1 MRKNFADLVKIG
13 IVIPA
18 VIVSMA
24 ACGAATAQGAP
35 ADEKAETTETTE
47 ATEAAEATDKTESG
61 EPAAEVTAEPKVY
74 ENRGYKLSV
83 PGELADKITVEAPDL
98 NDDGVIFSAYE
109 TKSVEAAEAKGQGN
123 LGYGWLFTSTERNEE
138 EAHKVMVDAYG
149 GQQPIAVTAD
159 GVYLIFNNPTDVRYE
174 RATVEDMEKDQAEW
188 SAACEWAASVAK
200 NFAKENGLTVIG
212 FNNTLAESALAK
224 AAFDKDA
231 NYTISTTEHGPLAPN
246 GVDPLPFYEKMTKG
260 ALYENVDVAEN
271 EVPDGEYVVLE
282 FPDEHVRYDFF
293 FAEGSENLI
302 RTVQTPEDSEEY
314 TFFTKVTF
322 EDGTS
327 KASEIMHEWY
337 NAIVEANGI
346 Q

>member
-35 ADEKAETTETTE
+35 ADDKAETTETTE

-109 TKSVEAAEAKGQGN
+109 TKSVEAAKGKGNDN
-123 LGYGWLFTSTERNEE
+123 LGYGWLFTITERNEE

-174 RATVEDMEKDQAEW
+174 RATPEDMQKDQDEW
-188 SAACEWAASVAK
+188 TAACEWASSVAR

-271 EVPDGEYVVLE
+271 EVPDGEYVVLA
-282 FPDEHVRYDFF
+282 FPDEQVRYDFF

-302 RTVQTPEDSEEY
+302 RTVQGPEGEEQY

-337 NAIVEANGI
+337 DAIAEANGI

>member
-13 IVIPA
+13 VVIPTL
-18 VIVSMA
+18 IVSMA
-24 ACGAATAQGAP
+24 ACGAASAQGTP
-35 ADEKAETTETTE
+35 ADDKAETTEAVE
-47 ATEAAEATDKTESG
+47 AVENTESG
-61 EPAAEVTAEPKVY
+61 EPAAESTQATAEPKLY

-109 TKSVEAAEAKGQGN
+109 TKSVEAAKAKGNDN
-123 LGYGWLFTSTERNEE
+123 LGYGWLFTITERNEE
-138 EAHKVMVDAYG
+138 EARKMMIDAIG
-149 GQQPIAVTAD
+149 DQQPIAVTAD
-159 GVYLIFNNPTDVRYE
+159 GVYLIFNHPTDVRYE
-174 RATVEDMEKDQAEW
+174 RATVEDMDKDQGEW
-188 SAACEWAASVAK
+188 TAACEWANSIMK

-224 AAFDKDA
+224 AAFDKEA

-271 EVPDGEYVVLE
+271 EVPDGEYVVLA
-282 FPDEHVRYDFF
+282 FPDEQVRYDFF

-302 RTVQTPEDSEEY
+302 RTIHTPEGGEEY
-314 TFFTKVTF
+314 TSFTKVTF

-327 KASEIMHEWY
+327 KASEIMNEWY
-337 NAIVEANGI
+337 KAIAEANGI

>member
-35 ADEKAETTETTE
+35 ADDKAETTETTE

-98 NDDGVIFSAYE
+98 NDDGVIF
-109 TKSVEAAEAKGQGN
+109 
-123 LGYGWLFTSTERNEE
+123 R
-138 EAHKVMVDAYG
+138 VMVDAYG

-188 SAACEWAASVAK
+188 SAACEWASSVIK
-200 NFAKENGLTVIG
+200 TFATENGLTQIN
-212 FNNTLAESALAK
+212 FYNTAIESALAK
-224 AAFDKDA
+224 AAYEKDA
-231 NYTISTTEHGPLAPN
+231 NYTISTLEHGPLAPN
-246 GVDPLPFYEKMTKG
+246 GVDPLPFYEKMTKD
-260 ALYENVDVAEN
+260 AVFENIDLAESD
-271 EVPDGEYVVLE
+271 VPDGEYVVLT
-282 FPDEHVRYDFF
+282 FPDDQVRYDFF
-293 FAEGSENLI
+293 FAEGSENII
-302 RTVQTPEDSEEY
+302 RQVVGPEGGEQYSY
-314 TFFTKVTF
+314 FTKVTF
-322 EDGTS
+322 ADGTS
-327 KASEIMHEWY
+327 KASEIMNEWY

>member
-1 MRKNFADLVKIG
+1 MI
-13 IVIPA
+13 IWVIT
-18 VIVSMA
+18 I
-24 ACGAATAQGAP
+24 
-35 ADEKAETTETTE
+35 
-47 ATEAAEATDKTESG
+47 
-61 EPAAEVTAEPKVY
+61 
-74 ENRGYKLSV
+74 
-83 PGELADKITVEAPDL
+83 
-98 NDDGVIFSAYE
+98 
-109 TKSVEAAEAKGQGN
+109 
-123 LGYGWLFTSTERNEE
+123 TERNEE

-159 GVYLIFNNPTDVRYE
+159 GIYLIFNNPTDVRYE
-174 RATVEDMEKDQAEW
+174 RATPEDMQKDQDEW
-188 SAACEWAASVAK
+188 TAACEWVASVAK

-260 ALYENVDVAEN
+260 ALYESVDVAEN

>member
-35 ADEKAETTETTE
+35 ADDKAETTETTE

-123 LGYGWLFTSTERNEE
+123 LGYGWLFTITERNEE

-174 RATVEDMEKDQAEW
+174 RATVEDMDKDQGEW
-188 SAACEWAASVAK
+188 TAACEWANSIMK

-224 AAFDKDA
+224 AAFDKEA

-271 EVPDGEYVVLE
+271 EVPDGEYVVLA
-282 FPDEHVRYDFF
+282 FPDEQVRYDFF

-302 RTVQTPEDSEEY
+302 RTVQGPEGEEQY

-337 NAIVEANGI
+337 DAIAEANGI

>member
-13 IVIPA
+13 VVIPA
-18 VIVSMA
+18 LIVSMA
-24 ACGAATAQGAP
+24 ACGAASAQGAP
-35 ADEKAETTETTE
+35 ADDKTETTEAAETTE
-47 ATEAAEATDKTESG
+47 ATEVTENTESG
-61 EPAAEVTAEPKVY
+61 EPAAEVIAEPKVY

-109 TKSVEAAEAKGQGN
+109 TKSVEAAEAKGN
-123 LGYGWLFTSTERNEE
+123 DHMGYGWLFTITERNEE

-159 GVYLIFNNPTDVRYE
+159 GIYLIFNNPTDVRYE

-188 SAACEWAASVAK
+188 SAACEWAASVAR

-224 AAFDKDA
+224 AAFDENA

-271 EVPDGEYVVLE
+271 EVPDGEYVVLA
-282 FPDEHVRYDFF
+282 FPDEQVRYDFF

-302 RTVQTPEDSEEY
+302 RTVQGPEGEEQY

-337 NAIVEANGI
+337 DAIAEANGI

>member
-13 IVIPA
+13 VVIPTL
-18 VIVSMA
+18 IVSMA
-24 ACGAATAQGAP
+24 ACGAASAQGAP
-35 ADEKAETTETTE
+35 ADDKAETTETTE
-47 ATEAAEATDKTESG
+47 AAEAAEATDKTESG

-123 LGYGWLFTSTERNEE
+123 LGYGWLFTITERNEE

-174 RATVEDMEKDQAEW
+174 RATVEDMDKDQGEW
-188 SAACEWAASVAK
+188 TAACEWANSIMK

-224 AAFDKDA
+224 AAFDKEA

-271 EVPDGEYVVLE
+271 EVPDGEYVVLA
-282 FPDEHVRYDFF
+282 FPDEQVRYDFF

>member
-13 IVIPA
+13 VVIP
-18 VIVSMA
+18 VLIVSMA
-24 ACGAATAQGAP
+24 ACGAASAQGAP
-35 ADEKAETTETTE
+35 ADDKAETTETTE

-123 LGYGWLFTSTERNEE
+123 LGYGWLFTITERNEE

-188 SAACEWAASVAK
+188 SAACEWASSVIK
-200 NFAKENGLTVIG
+200 TFATENGLTQIN
-212 FNNTLAESALAK
+212 FYNTAIESALAK
-224 AAFDKDA
+224 AAYEKDA
-231 NYTISTTEHGPLAPN
+231 NYTISTLEHGPLAPN
-246 GVDPLPFYEKMTKG
+246 GVDPLPFYEKMTKD
-260 ALYENVDVAEN
+260 AVFENIDLAESD
-271 EVPDGEYVVLE
+271 VPDGEYVVLS
-282 FPDEHVRYDFF
+282 FPDDQVRYDFF
-293 FAEGSENLI
+293 FAEGSENII
-302 RTVQTPEDSEEY
+302 RQVVGPEGGEQYSY
-314 TFFTKVTF
+314 FTKVTF
-322 EDGTS
+322 ADGTS
-327 KASEIMHEWY
+327 KASEIMNEWY

>member
-1 MRKNFADLVKIG
+1 MRKNFTDLVKIG
-13 IVIPA
+13 IVVPTLIA
-18 VIVSMA
+18 AMA
-24 ACGAATAQGAP
+24 ACGAANAQGTQT
-35 ADEKAETTETTE
+35 EVKTETTE
-47 ATEAAEATDKTESG
+47 AAATTENKEAEEKTETPAADAAEA
-61 EPAAEVTAEPKVY
+61 KVY

-83 PGELADKITVEAPDL
+83 PGELADKITVKTPDL
-98 NDDGVIFSAYE
+98 NDDGVVFNVYE
-109 TKSVEAAEAKGQGN
+109 TKSVEAAEAKGNANQ
-123 LGYGWLFTSTERNEE
+123 GYGWLFTITEREE
-138 EAHKVMVDAYG
+138 ESARKMMIDAIG

-174 RATVEDMEKDQAEW
+174 RATVEDMQKDQDEW

-200 NFAKENGLTVIG
+200 TFAKENGLTEIS
-212 FNNTLAESALAK
+212 FNNTLVESALAK

-260 ALYENVDVAEN
+260 ALYEEADIAEN
-271 EVPDGEYVVLE
+271 EVPDGEYVVLT
-282 FPDEHVRYDFF
+282 FPDEQVRYDFF

-302 RTVQTPEDSEEY
+302 RTVQGPEGGEQY

-346 Q
+346 K

>member
-35 ADEKAETTETTE
+35 ADDKAETTETTE

-123 LGYGWLFTSTERNEE
+123 LGYGWLFTITERNEE

-174 RATVEDMEKDQAEW
+174 R
-188 SAACEWAASVAK
+188 
-200 NFAKENGLTVIG
+200 
-212 FNNTLAESALAK
+212 
-224 AAFDKDA
+224 
-231 NYTISTTEHGPLAPN
+231 
-246 GVDPLPFYEKMTKG
+246 
-260 ALYENVDVAEN
+260 
-271 EVPDGEYVVLE
+271 
-282 FPDEHVRYDFF
+282 
-293 FAEGSENLI
+293 
-302 RTVQTPEDSEEY
+302 
-314 TFFTKVTF
+314 
-322 EDGTS
+322 
-327 KASEIMHEWY
+327 
-337 NAIVEANGI
+337 
-346 Q
+346 

>member
-13 IVIPA
+13 VVIPTL
-18 VIVSMA
+18 IVSMA
-24 ACGAATAQGAP
+24 ACGAASAQGTP
-35 ADEKAETTETTE
+35 ADDKAETTEAVE
-47 ATEAAEATDKTESG
+47 AVENTESG
-61 EPAAEVTAEPKVY
+61 EPAAEAAEATAEPKLY

-109 TKSVEAAEAKGQGN
+109 TKSVEAAKAKGNDN
-123 LGYGWLFTSTERNEE
+123 LGYGWLFTITERNEE

-188 SAACEWAASVAK
+188 SAACEWASSVIK
-200 NFAKENGLTVIG
+200 TFATENGLTQIN
-212 FNNTLAESALAK
+212 FYNTAIESALAK
-224 AAFDKDA
+224 AAYEKDA
-231 NYTISTTEHGPLAPN
+231 NYTISTLEHGPLAPN
-246 GVDPLPFYEKMTKG
+246 GVDPLPFYEQMTKD
-260 ALYENVDVAEN
+260 AVFENIDLAESD
-271 EVPDGEYVVLE
+271 VPDGEYVVLT
-282 FPDEHVRYDFF
+282 FPDDQVRYDFF
-293 FAEGSENLI
+293 FAEGSENII
-302 RTVQTPEDSEEY
+302 RQVVGPEGGEQYSY
-314 TFFTKVTF
+314 FTKVTF
-322 EDGTS
+322 ADGTS
-327 KASEIMHEWY
+327 KASEIMNEWY